1 MVVESLIFKSSDFVL
16 IIVASVGP
24 YILNI
29 LHESLVL
36 FMKYFIYIV
45 FIFSPA
51 NNKYSKSGNWF
62 ILIEFRYK
70 IEDQFEI
77 ERSIKEI
84 ESIEDQIKEQQVKVT
99 KAEQDKKEKK
109 DDKELTAAK
118 TTLKELFEKYRTLLR
133 EKKALIGTNLFNRF
147 NRGFARTHNEQENEN
162 IAHSE
167 FLFKKLRF

>member
-1 MVVESLIFKSSDFVL
+1 MLNHELKLI
-16 IIVASVGP
+16 
-24 YILNI
+24 
-29 LHESLVL
+29 
-36 FMKYFIYIV
+36 
-45 FIFSPA
+45 
-51 NNKYSKSGNWF
+51 
-62 ILIEFRYK
+62 RYK

-84 ESIEDQIKEQQVKVT
+84 ESMEDQIKEQQVKVV
-99 KAEQDKKEKK
+99 KAEQEKKEKK
-109 DDKELTAAK
+109 DDKDLAAAK
-118 TTLKELFEKYRTLLR
+118 TTLKELTEKYRKVLR